1 MRTVILPRPPRAAI
15 AAPIAIRAPGH
26 PAAWAPVGIALG
38 LAIAKAIDVAV
49 GGPGLLAAFG
59 L

>member
-1 MRTVILPRPPRAAI
+1 MRAAILPRPPRTAI
-15 AAPIAIRAPGH
+15 TAPIAIRAPGH
-26 PAAWAPVGIALG
+26 PAAWAPLGIAVG

>member
-1 MRTVILPRPPRAAI
+1 MHAVILPRPPRASRVARLD
-15 AAPIAIRAPGH
+15 IRAAGH
-26 PAAWAPVGIALG
+26 PAAWAPVGIILG
-38 LAIAKAIDVAV
+38 LTISKAIDIAL